1 MISERLE
8 PLSNWLGRLPSFR
21 GKSRFVNLLGSVIS
35 WGGSGFTVCSPY
47 PGTRLKVN
55 LGDRIERLMWGGCY
69 ELHIRRCLQALLRP
83 GDVFLD
89 VGAHIGFHSVLGAS
103 LVGPLGRVYAF
114 EADPMVYER
123 LQENVSA
130 FPWVRAVDQ
139 AVWKHG
145 GKLSFE
151 RASDAGESGW
161 GTLTLVRSLGKGQ
174 IIDVAAT
181 SLDEWM
187 EVNSV
192 RQLRGIK
199 MDAEGSEYA
208 ILKGASHLLDQL
220 RPFLVLE
227 MNDILLRQAGTSAA
241 ELAGELRRFDYMV
254 FELRYPGM
262 ERLDAYN
269 TPAASEVLA
278 IHRAGMD
285 TDVASLRA
293 AGFRL

>member
-1 MISERLE
+1 MITQR
-8 PLSNWLGRLPSFR
+8 PDRISNWLGNLPSFR
-21 GKSRFVNLLGSVIS
+21 GKSRLANLLGRIASV
-35 WGGSGFTVCSPY
+35 GGSRFAVCSPS

-114 EADPMVYER
+114 EADPVVYER

-130 FPWVRAVDQ
+130 FPWASAVSQ
-139 AVWKHG
+139 AVWAYG
-145 GKLSFE
+145 GRLSFE
-151 RASDAGESGW
+151 RTSEADESGW
-161 GTLTLVRSLGKGQ
+161 GTLTLVRRRGEGQ
-174 IIDVAAT
+174 IVDVAAT
-181 SLDEWM
+181 SLDDWM
-187 EVNSV
+187 AANPVHK
-192 RQLRGIK
+192 LRGIK

-208 ILKGASHLLDQL
+208 ILKGASRLLDQM
-220 RPFLVLE
+220 RPFLILE
-227 MNDILLRQAGTSAA
+227 MNDVSLRQAGVSAA
-241 ELAGELRRFDYMV
+241 ELADEARRFDYV
-254 FELRYPGM
+254 LFGLAYPCL
-262 ERLDAYN
+262 EPLDARD
-269 TPAASEVLA
+269 ASKASDVLA